1 MATAVRFSEEATSK
15 YAQAGDIR
23 IHYNEVGTGDDVVIF
38 LHGGGPGATS
48 WSNFF
53 KNVGVV
59 SEQYR
64 CLLVDQPGFGKS
76 DSVTMAEP
84 RNTVNARALKD
95 LMDALGIEKASL
107 IGNSMGGGTA
117 ITFAIDY
124 PDRIEKLI
132 VMGSGTGGSPPIF
145 APIPTE
151 GIKILNEV
159 FEEPSVEGLRRL
171 INVMLFDG
179 SMVPDEVLEQRYST
193 IMDNPDHLT
202 ARRNSV
208 TTVRDLSA
216 QLADIAAPT
225 LVLHGRNDRV
235 VPLENGLRLVG
246 SIPNSRLVVLNRC
259 GHWAQYEHSDVFN
272 RLVMD
277 FLANG

>member
-1 MATAVRFSEEATSK
+1 MTTAVRFSEEATSK
-15 YAQAGDIR
+15 YVQAGDIR
-23 IHYNEVGTGDDVVIF
+23 IHYNEVGEGDAVIF

-76 DSVTMAEP
+76 DSVTMVEP
-84 RNTVNARALKD
+84 RSTVNARAVRD

-107 IGNSMGGGTA
+107 IGNSMGGATA
-117 ITFAIDY
+117 ITFAVDY
-124 PDRIEKLI
+124 PNRIDKLI
-132 VMGSGTGGSPPIF
+132 IMGSGGAASPPLF
-145 APIPTE
+145 APSPTE

-159 FEEPSVEGLRRL
+159 FESPSVEGLRRL

-179 SMVPDEVLEQRYST
+179 SMVPDEVLEQRYKT

-208 TTVRDLSA
+208 TTMRDLSMD
-216 QLADIAAPT
+216 LPGIAAPT

-235 VPLENGLRLVG
+235 VPLENGLRLVT
-246 SIPNSRLVVLNRC
+246 SIPNSRLVVLNQC

-277 FLANG
+277 FLANS

>member
-1 MATAVRFSEEATSK
+1 MTTAVRFSEEATSK
-15 YAQAGDIR
+15 YVQAGDIR
-23 IHYNEVGTGDDVVIF
+23 IHYNEVGAGDAVIF

-59 SEQYR
+59 SEHYR

-76 DSVTMAEP
+76 DSVTMVEP
-84 RNTVNARALKD
+84 RGTVNARAVRD
-95 LMDALGIEKASL
+95 MMDALGIEKASL

-117 ITFAIDY
+117 ITFSIDY
-124 PDRIEKLI
+124 PDRIDKLI
-132 VMGSGTGGSPPIF
+132 IMGSGGGPLPIF
-145 APIPTE
+145 APSPTE

-159 FEEPSVEGLRRL
+159 FESPSVEGLRRL
-171 INVMLFDG
+171 INVMLYDG
-179 SMVPDEVLEQRYST
+179 SMVPDEVLEQRYKT
-193 IMDNPDHLT
+193 IIDNPDHLT

-208 TTVRDLSA
+208 TTQRDFSA
-216 QLADIAAPT
+216 QLAGIEAPT

-246 SIPNSRLVVLNRC
+246 SIPNSRLVVLNQC
-259 GHWAQYEHSDVFN
+259 GHWAQYEHADVFN
-272 RLVMD
+272 RLVLD
-277 FLANG
+277 FLANA

>member
-1 MATAVRFSEEATSK
+1 MTTAVRFSEEATSK

-23 IHYNEVGTGDDVVIF
+23 VHYNEVGEGDAVIF

-53 KNVGVV
+53 KNVGAV

-84 RNTVNARALKD
+84 RNTVNARAVKD

-107 IGNSMGGGTA
+107 IGNSMGGATS

-124 PDRIEKLI
+124 PDRIDKLI
-132 VMGSGTGGSPPIF
+132 IMGSGGGGSPPLF
-145 APIPTE
+145 APSPTE

-159 FEEPSVEGLRRL
+159 FETPSVEGLRRL

-179 SMVPDEVLEQRYST
+179 SMVPDEVLEQRFKT

-208 TTVRDLSA
+208 TTQRDVSV
-216 QLADIAAPT
+216 QLAGIGAPT

-235 VPLENGLRLVG
+235 VPLENGLRLVS
-246 SIPNSRLVVLNRC
+246 SIPNSRLVVLNQC

-272 RLVMD
+272 RLVTD
-277 FLANG
+277 FLANS

>member
-1 MATAVRFSEEATSK
+1 MTTATPLSEEATSK
-15 YAQAGDIR
+15 YAQAGSIR
-23 IHYNEVGTGDDVVIF
+23 VHYNDVGTGDAVIF

-53 KNVGVV
+53 KSVGAI
-59 SEQYR
+59 SAQYR

-76 DSVTMAEP
+76 DSVTMTEP
-84 RNTVNARALKD
+84 RSTVNARAVRD

-107 IGNSMGGGTA
+107 VGNSMGGGTA
-117 ITFAIDY
+117 VNFAIDY

-132 VMGSGTGGSPPIF
+132 IMGSGGGSPPIF
-145 APIPTE
+145 APTPTE

-159 FEEPSVEGLRRL
+159 FENPSVEGLRRL
-171 INVMLFDG
+171 INVMLYDG
-179 SMVPDEVLEQRYST
+179 SMVPDEVLEQRYKT
-193 IMDNPDHLT
+193 IMDNPAHLE
-202 ARRNSV
+202 ARRASV
-208 TTVRDLSA
+208 QTQRDVSA
-216 QLADIAAPT
+216 QLSGIQAPT

-235 VPLENGLRLVG
+235 VPLENGLRLIG
-246 SIPNSRLVVLNRC
+246 SIPTSRLVIFNQC

-272 RLVMD
+272 RLLLD

>member
-23 IHYNEVGTGDDVVIF
+23 IHYNEVGTGNDVVIF

-59 SEQYR
+59 SEEYR

-95 LMDALGIEKASL
+95 LMDALGIGKASL

-216 QLADIAAPT
+216 QLADIAVPT

>member
-1 MATAVRFSEEATSK
+1 MTTAVRFSEEATSK

-23 IHYNEVGTGDDVVIF
+23 IHYNEVGEGDAVIF

-76 DSVTMAEP
+76 DSVTMTEP
-84 RNTVNARALKD
+84 RSTVNARAIRD
-95 LMDALGIEKASL
+95 LMDVLGIEKASL
-107 IGNSMGGGTA
+107 IGNSMGGATS
-117 ITFAIDY
+117 ITFAVDY
-124 PDRIEKLI
+124 PDRIDKLI
-132 VMGSGTGGSPPIF
+132 VMGSGGATAAPLF
-145 APIPTE
+145 APSPTE

-159 FEEPSVEGLRRL
+159 FESPSVEGLRRL

-179 SMVPDEVLEQRYST
+179 SMVPDEVLEQRYKT

-208 TTVRDLSA
+208 TTMRDLSG
-216 QLADIAAPT
+216 QLPGIEAPT

-235 VPLENGLRLVG
+235 VPLENGLRLVT
-246 SIPNSRLVVLNRC
+246 SIPNSRLVVLNQC
-259 GHWAQYEHSDVFN
+259 GHWAQYEHADVFN

-277 FLANG
+277 FLANS